1 MKGLRNTNTLFIG
14 LLLALPIL
22 FAFNLSV
29 GSVDISFPELWLSI
43 KGEALKPSHDLIF
56 FQSRLP
62 KALTALICGASLSV
76 SGLLMQS
83 LFRNPLAGPYILGIS
98 SGAGLGVA
106 LVVMGAGVLGLSLAT
121 SVTIP
126 LAAVL
131 GSLLVLL
138 ILFLV
143 SLRLKDVMTL
153 LILGIML
160 GSIATAIVGIIQY
173 FTTDFQLK
181 SFLIWT
187 LGSIEGLAYKEL
199 LILSLING
207 IALLGAFLLNKP
219 LNAFLLGE
227 DYAKSLGIS
236 IKSSRL
242 LIILISGIL
251 AGLITAYCGPIGFVG
266 IIVPHLCR
274 LLFKS
279 SNHRI
284 LIPASILM
292 GAEILL
298 LSDLLAQLPG
308 NGIKLPINSVTSII
322 GIPIILWIIF
332 KKRSISKSF

>member
-1 MKGLRNTNTLFIG
+1 MGSMRNTSALFLC

-22 FAFNLSV
+22 FMLNLSV
-29 GSVDISFPELWLSI
+29 GSVDISFTELWLSL
-43 KGEALKPSHDLIF
+43 KGEATKQSHDLIL

-106 LVVMGAGVLGLSLAT
+106 LVVMGAGAFGLTLAA
-121 SVTIP
+121 SFTIP

-199 LILSLING
+199 LILSVING
-207 IALLGAFLLNKP
+207 IALLGSFLLNKP
-219 LNAFLLGE
+219 LNALLLGE
-227 DYAKSLGIS
+227 DYAKSLGIP

-308 NGIKLPINSVTSII
+308 SGIKLPINSVTSII

>member
-1 MKGLRNTNTLFIG
+1 MGGFRNTNTLFIG

-29 GSVDISFPELWLSI
+29 GSVDISFSELWLSI
-43 KGEALKPSHDLIF
+43 KGEAVKPSHDLIL
-56 FQSRLP
+56 FQSRIP

-207 IALLGAFLLNKP
+207 IALLAAFLLNKP

>member
-1 MKGLRNTNTLFIG
+1 
-14 LLLALPIL
+14 
-22 FAFNLSV
+22 
-29 GSVDISFPELWLSI
+29 
-43 KGEALKPSHDLIF
+43 
-56 FQSRLP
+56 
-62 KALTALICGASLSV
+62 
-76 SGLLMQS
+76 MQS

-207 IALLGAFLLNKP
+207 IALLAAFLLNKP

>member
-1 MKGLRNTNTLFIG
+1 MGGLRNTNTLFLG
-14 LLLALPIL
+14 LLLSFPIL
-22 FAFNLSV
+22 FILNISV
-29 GSVDISFPELWLSI
+29 GSVDISFSELWLSL
-43 KGEALKPSHDLIF
+43 KGEAVKPSHDLIL
-56 FQSRLP
+56 FQSRFP

-106 LVVMGAGVLGLSLAT
+106 LVVMGAGVFGLSLAA
-121 SVTIP
+121 SFTIP

-187 LGSIEGLAYKEL
+187 LGSIEGLAYNEL
-199 LILSLING
+199 IMLSVING
-207 IALLGAFLLNKP
+207 VALLVAFLLNKP
-219 LNAFLLGE
+219 LNALLLGE
-227 DYAKSLGIS
+227 DYAKSLGIP

-242 LIILISGIL
+242 LIILISGVL

-308 NGIKLPINSVTSII
+308 GGIKLPINSVTSII

>member
-1 MKGLRNTNTLFIG
+1 MGGLRNTNLLFLG
-14 LLLALPIL
+14 LLVALPIL
-22 FAFNLSV
+22 FVLNISV
-29 GSVDISFPELWLSI
+29 GSVDISFLDLWLSL
-43 KGEALKPSHDLIF
+43 KGEAVKPSHDLILF
-56 FQSRLP
+56 KSRFP

-199 LILSLING
+199 LILSMING

>member
-1 MKGLRNTNTLFIG
+1 MGSLRKTNTLFIG
-14 LLLALPIL
+14 LLLALPLL
-22 FAFNLSV
+22 FVFNLTV
-29 GSVDISFPELWLSI
+29 GSVDISFSELWLSL
-43 KGEALKPSHDLIF
+43 KGEAVKPSHKLIL
-56 FQSRLP
+56 FQSRIP
-62 KALTALICGASLSV
+62 KALTAIICGASLSV

-106 LVVMGAGVLGLSLAT
+106 LVVMGAGVFGLSLTT
-121 SVTIP
+121 SFTIP
-126 LAAVL
+126 FAAVM
-131 GSLLVLL
+131 GSLLVLF

-160 GSIATAIVGIIQY
+160 GSIATAFVGIIQY

-187 LGSIEGLAYKEL
+187 LGSIEGLAYDEL
-199 LILSLING
+199 LILAIING
-207 IALLGAFLLNKP
+207 AALVIAFLLNKP

-227 DYAKSLGIS
+227 DYAKSLGIP

-274 LLFKS
+274 LMLKS
-279 SNHRI
+279 SNHRL
-284 LIPASILM
+284 LIPASILL
-292 GAEILL
+292 GAELLL

>member
-1 MKGLRNTNTLFIG
+1 MSGRRKTNALFLL
-14 LLLALPIL
+14 LLLALPLL
-22 FAFNLSV
+22 FALNLSV
-29 GSVDISFPELWLSI
+29 GSVDISIADLFLVL
-43 KGEALKPSHDLIF
+43 KGEATKSSHELIF

-62 KALTALICGASLSV
+62 KAYTALICGASLSV

-106 LVVMGAGVLGLSLAT
+106 LVVMGATFFGISLSA
-121 SVTIP
+121 SFTIP

-131 GSLLVLL
+131 GALLILF

-187 LGSIEGLAYKEL
+187 LGSLEGLSYAEL
-199 LILSLING
+199 KLLSAING
-207 IALLGAFLLNKP
+207 LALIVAFLLNKP

-227 DYAKSLGIS
+227 DYAKSMGIAV
-236 IKSSRL
+236 KSSRL

-284 LIPASILM
+284 LIPAAVLM
-292 GAEILL
+292 GAELLL
-298 LSDLLAQLPG
+298 LSDVLAQLPG
-308 NGIKLPINSVTSII
+308 NGVKLPINSVSSII